1 MGAIPRRRGGGSA
14 EDAEAMAEDA
24 PENRDRNARTPRTS
38 TGNSE
43 AKNRKTGLK

>member
-38 TGNSE
+38 TGNSV